1 MDPRPPQP
9 RLLRQ
14 WVTERIRTDILEGR
28 LTAGEWLRQE
38 QLAQRYEV
46 SQMPVREALKQLIS
60 EGLVVH
66 EARRGARVVSVTRQD
81 VADLYACRAVVE
93 GMAARS
99 AAMHITPEQLAEM
112 RRLLGEMKSHLGSPH
127 IAEYRELNRRFHSI
141 ISAAAPDRSFL
152 AHTLSQI
159 WSTFPSMLWSNVA
172 TTAKAPLPGR
182 APHDVSEHEA
192 ILAAL
197 EAHDPDQAE
206 RAVRAHIEEAGRL
219 LLSVFE
225 ERAAAMA
232 DARVEAPAVDAPDE
246 ATPDLSG
253 PANAEPAATR

>member
-1 MDPRPPQP
+1 MEPKPPQP
-9 RLLRQ
+9 KLLRQ
-14 WVTERIRTDILEGR
+14 WVTERIRADILEGR
-28 LTAGEWLRQE
+28 LRAGEWLRQE

-60 EGLVVH
+60 EGLVRH
-66 EARRGARVVSVTRQD
+66 EVRRGARLVSVTRQD
-81 VADLYACRAVVE
+81 VSDLYACRALVE

-99 AAMHITPEQLAEM
+99 AAVNVTDEQLAEM
-112 RRLLGEMKSHLGSPH
+112 RKVLGQMRGHLGPAH

-141 ISAAAPDRSFL
+141 ISESAPDRSFL

-159 WSTFPSMLWSNVA
+159 WSAFPSMLWSNVA

-182 APHDVSEHEA
+182 GPNDVAEHEA

-197 EAHDPDQAE
+197 EAHDPDAAE

-225 ERAAAMA
+225 ETR
-232 DARVEAPAVDAPDE
+232 
-246 ATPDLSG
+246 
-253 PANAEPAATR
+253 EP